1 MTLFIPLRGIS
12 MLATEGSAFYD
23 PAADKA
29 LIDNLKAG
37 LSANVEVRELDMD
50 INDPRF
56 AQAMAK
62 RMDDY
67 VRTQPS
73 QTTSAGG

>member
-1 MTLFIPLRGIS
+1 
-12 MLATEGSAFYD
+12 MLDTEGNAFYN

-37 LSANVEVRELDMD
+37 LSANVEVREMDMD